1 VEEPPEPQPP
11 MAQAMEWVAKITA
24 VGLEMVLPG
33 LGGEWLDRY
42 FGTKFLVFLGFGF
55 GLTIGITHL
64 LMMTGSLGR
73 KNHNGP
79 PPSDRDTPS

>member
-1 VEEPPEPQPP
+1 VDEPSEPQQP
-11 MAQAMEWVAKITA
+11 MALAMEWVTKITT
-24 VGLEMVLPG
+24 VVLEMVLPG
-33 LGGEWLDRY
+33 VVGEWLDRY

-55 GLTIGITHL
+55 GFTIGITHL

-79 PPSDRDTPS
+79 PSSDRDTPS